1 MQFALTSMARCCG
14 SVKPYL
20 STGRERG
27 GILIRPHE
35 QAPGYQNF
43 WYYTQCAWYSHLW
56 GIRLWVQII
65 VLFMYRTFPIH
76 RIKILPACS
85 NYSFPRFRRGQ
96 IEVLRQRKPRVG
108 VQIAHFTQSQL
119 QYTVAIR
126 ATTLTSSAHM
136 RTLSSIL
143 HVMGIVFVFCQC
155 FSVLVLTYYKGR

>member
-1 MQFALTSMARCCG
+1 MCIVFTFMGNPALNA
-14 SVKPYL
+14 
-20 STGRERG
+20 
-27 GILIRPHE
+27 
-35 QAPGYQNF
+35 NN
-43 WYYTQCAWYSHLW
+43 
-56 GIRLWVQII
+56 I

-85 NYSFPRFRRGQ
+85 NYSFPHFRRGQ
-96 IEVLRQRKPRVG
+96 IKVLKQRKPRVG

-143 HVMGIVFVFCQC
+143 HVIWVLFSSFVSASVYWCSPTIKAGNCLKSSSYAVNYFLRTRVPCYAYEKLRIVG
-155 FSVLVLTYYKGR
+155 L